1 MSDTRV
7 ISRSPV
13 DLLTEEH
20 QLLASLLSA
29 AEDLSPAQ
37 GRENAALLRRID
49 EEISRHIGTEEALLY
64 PTLLELK
71 NAEIHERVGEA
82 MAEHRMLEARSG
94 DLKRAAPGGKADL
107 TLDVLKSLVDRH
119 LAYEQREILP
129 LASKLERV
137 TLNQLGLEIEE
148 RWMREDRY

>member
-1 MSDTRV
+1 MSDTRL

-20 QLLASLLSA
+20 QLLSGLLDA
-29 AEDLSPAQ
+29 VQGLSPAQ
-37 GRENAALLRRID
+37 VREKTALIRRID
-49 EEISRHIGTEEALLY
+49 EEISRHIGTEEALFY

-71 NAEIHERVGEA
+71 DPGIHERVGEA
-82 MAEHRMLEARSG
+82 MAEHRLLEARSG
-94 DLKRAAPGGKADL
+94 DLRRARPGGQTDL

-119 LAYEQREILP
+119 LEYEQKEVLP

-148 RWMREDRY
+148 RRMREDRY